1 MDKDKTG
8 FISILELKEAMT
20 KTDIKITDEQIS
32 QIMKEVDHHGNGK
45 INYSEF
51 LAATI
56 SVKDFMTE
64 EKLWMIFKHFDIDD
78 TNYISKTNI
87 E

>member
-1 MDKDKTG
+1 
-8 FISILELKEAMT
+8 
-20 KTDIKITDEQIS
+20 
-32 QIMKEVDHHGNGK
+32 MKEVDHHGNGK

-51 LAATI
+51 LAATV

-78 TNYISKTNI
+78 TNYISRTNI